1 MAKNWLSPGR
11 KHIVEIM
18 EKFNLCTHL
27 PIKAVG
33 LNGDELNSCGYSNDV
48 DSLLGQLKVLEK
60 VDLELNKKD
69 STSSLVLSFS
79 DVNYVVVYICPRN
92 TDRGIY
98 IIGPYATNPGTVF
111 PYKPSDCI
119 GHLIT
124 LLRNMAE
131 STDFIKSKKHAPHGF
146 YVKRALDYI
155 DSKYHDSLTVDM
167 VSNKLGIS
175 KCYFCFLFKK
185 DTGKTF
191 TQVVNEIR
199 IKKSKV
205 LLLDTDR
212 SIIDIAISV
221 GYNNQNYYSMLFK
234 KLNGITPHQFRN
246 N

>member
-1 MAKNWLSPGR
+1 MSKNCLSPGK
-11 KHIVEIM
+11 KHIIEIM

-27 PIKAVG
+27 PIKAVDLRG
-33 LNGDELNSCGYSNDV
+33 EELNSCGYSNEL
-48 DSLLGQLKVLEK
+48 DSLLSRLKILEK

-69 STSSLVLSFS
+69 STSSLVLSLG
-79 DVNYVVVYICPRN
+79 DVNYAVIYICPRN

-98 IIGPYATNPGTVF
+98 IIGPFATGPGSVF

-119 GHLIT
+119 EHLIA

-131 STDFIKSKKHAPHGF
+131 STDFIKNKKHAPHGF

-155 DSKYHDSLTVDM
+155 DSNYHDSLTVDG
-167 VSNKLGIS
+167 VSGKLGIS

-199 IKKSKV
+199 IEKSKG
-205 LLLDTDR
+205 LLLNTDR
-212 SIIDIAISV
+212 SILDIAVSV
-221 GYNNQNYYSMLFK
+221 GYNNQNYYNMLFK